1 MADKEITIKVTTEA
15 DSSQV
20 DDLKNKVDELST
32 NADSATD
39 SMDNASESADQLGA
53 STDSISGDSLS
64 QASGDADELTD
75 SVSNADQEVQ
85 GLGNDLSLLEAS
97 ALLDISSQI
106 GSIGTSAEGM
116 AQDMNTAAISVGHLA
131 TQSGVAEPQMVS
143 LINHISNAT
152 FPQSEAMQYVTVL
165 DQLGVSAGNLG
176 SAATDM
182 DRINDAFGI
191 GSDKVVSLTGNLY
204 AMGVPADNLQSSYGA
219 LAYAQS
225 NVAGGVDQFSTTL
238 QRLAPMFGE
247 YGLNVDQAAVITA
260 AASQKWGTGRRAMSN
275 LSDALKTA
283 NGDTKAL
290 EQALGL
296 QSGALDGASQM
307 TSQYS
312 DQVQQLANEE
322 AEHKTFLDQINAAWE
337 DASLLLSPVLEPLG
351 SFMGLIGQAGSY
363 AVGINGLVTLA
374 QSMNTLRNAEILS
387 TIATKASAAAQ
398 WLLNIAMDANP
409 IMLVVLAI
417 IALVAILGYL
427 YFNNEQVRA
436 AIDGLGQTF
445 MWVGQIMYT
454 SIINAVNWIIGALQ
468 NLWTYVITL
477 GGLLPENVSI
487 TGNSI
492 VDTILR
498 VLAFISTLPIQ
509 IGIVFIN
516 IIARTL
522 GFGNNFVQNMIRAG
536 SNAVT
541 NFFSYIAQIPGRLGT
556 ELGNAL
562 NKVNEWAATLPQ
574 KFWDAGVNAVKNFLS
589 ALGIASPGTMQRMLV
604 WEVSEMGRRVPDESR
619 TLLSNIGRL
628 GEDVVD
634 EFGNPTLGLNYED
647 TANASIVNNNNNN
660 NNGGNGQSIRD
671 LILNIG
677 SVDDE
682 ERINQIIEALRRYL
696 AFDNETAGRTT

>member
-53 STDSISGDSLS
+53 STDNISGDSLS

-85 GLGNDLSLLEAS
+85 GLGNDLSVLEAS

-106 GSIGTSAEGM
+106 GSIGASAEGM
-116 AQDMNTAAISVGHLA
+116 AQEMNTAAISVGHLA

-165 DQLGVSAGNLG
+165 DQLGVSSQNLG
-176 SAATDM
+176 NAATDM

-225 NVAGGVDQFSTTL
+225 NVAGGVNQFSTTL

-260 AASQKWGTGRRAMSN
+260 AASQKWGTGKRAMSN
-275 LSDALKTA
+275 LSSALKDA
-283 NGDTKAL
+283 NGDTRAL

-445 MWVGQIMYT
+445 MWVGQIMYM

-509 IGIVFIN
+509 IGIVFVN

-660 NNGGNGQSIRD
+660 NEGNGQSIRD

-682 ERINQIIEALRRYL
+682 ERINQILEALRRYL

>member
-1 MADKEITIKVTTEA
+1 MADKEITIKVNTEA

-20 DDLKNKVDELST
+20 DDLKDKVDELSVS
-32 NADSATD
+32 ADTASE
-39 SMDNASESADQLGA
+39 SIDNASTSADNLSG
-53 STDSISGDSLS
+53 SIDNVDGEGLS
-64 QASGDADELTD
+64 QASSDADSLSD
-75 SVSNADQEVQ
+75 SVSNADSEVQ
-85 GLGNDLSLLEAS
+85 NLGNDLSLLETS
-97 ALLDISSQI
+97 ALLDISGQI
-106 GSIGTSAEGM
+106 GSFGDTAEGM
-116 AQDMNTAAISVGHLA
+116 AQDMNTAAISVGQLA
-131 TQSGVAEPQMVS
+131 TQTAIAEPQMVS
-143 LINHISNAT
+143 LINNISNAT
-152 FPQSEAMQYVTVL
+152 FPQEEALAYVGAL
-165 DQLGVSAGNLG
+165 NQMGVSSDKLG
-176 SAATDM
+176 DSATNM
-182 DRINDAFGI
+182 DKINDATGI
-191 GSDKVVSLTGNLY
+191 GYQNVMQLTAGLRSVGISADSLPTAFN
-204 AMGVPADNLQSSYGA
+204 AI
-219 LAYAQS
+219 AYAES
-225 NVAGGVDQFSTTL
+225 NVYDGTNTLTQVMKTQAGTIN
-238 QRLAPMFGE
+238 E
-247 YGLNVDQAAVITA
+247 YGLNVDQLAVILSTLQ
-260 AASQKWGTGRRAMSN
+260 SQTGLTGKK
-275 LSDALKTA
+275 LSSELSQRLKDC
-283 NGDTKAL
+283 NGDVGAL
-290 EQALGL
+290 EQSLGL
-296 QSGALDGASQM
+296 ANGTLQNASQI
-307 TSQYS
+307 TGQY
-312 DQVQQLANEE
+312 DGQLQQLADEE
-322 AEHKTFLDQINAAWE
+322 AEHKTLLDHINAGYE
-337 DASLLLSPVLEPLG
+337 DLQLALSPVLSPVM
-351 SFMGLIGQAGSY
+351 SFIGLIGQAGSW
-363 AVGINGLVTLA
+363 AVAANGLFTLTE
-374 QSMNTLRNAEILS
+374 NFNKLRDAEILS

-498 VLAFISTLPIQ
+498 VLAFILTLPIQ
-509 IGIVFIN
+509 IGIVFVN

-604 WEVSEMGRRVPDESR
+604 WEVSEMGKRVPEESR

-660 NNGGNGQSIRD
+660 NEGNGQSIRD

-682 ERINQIIEALRRYL
+682 ERINQILEALRRYL

>member
-53 STDSISGDSLS
+53 STDNISGDSLS

-85 GLGNDLSLLEAS
+85 GLGNDLSVLEAS

-106 GSIGTSAEGM
+106 GSIGASAEGM
-116 AQDMNTAAISVGHLA
+116 AQEMNTAAISVGHLA

-165 DQLGVSAGNLG
+165 DQLGVSSQNLG
-176 SAATDM
+176 NAATDM

-225 NVAGGVDQFSTTL
+225 NVAGGVNQFSTTL

-275 LSDALKTA
+275 LSSALKDA
-283 NGDTKAL
+283 NGDTRAL

-445 MWVGQIMYT
+445 MWVGQIMYM

-498 VLAFISTLPIQ
+498 VLAFILTLPIQ
-509 IGIVFIN
+509 IGIVFVN

-660 NNGGNGQSIRD
+660 NEGNGQSIRD

>member
-556 ELGNAL
+556 QLGNAL

>member
-53 STDSISGDSLS
+53 STDNISGDSLS

-85 GLGNDLSLLEAS
+85 GLGNDLSVLEAS

-106 GSIGTSAEGM
+106 GSIGASAEGM
-116 AQDMNTAAISVGHLA
+116 AQEMNTAAISVGHLA

-165 DQLGVSAGNLG
+165 DQLGVSSQNLG
-176 SAATDM
+176 NAATDM

-225 NVAGGVDQFSTTL
+225 NVAGGVNQFSTTL

-275 LSDALKTA
+275 LSSALKDA
-283 NGDTKAL
+283 NGDTRAL

-445 MWVGQIMYT
+445 MWVGQIMYM

-498 VLAFISTLPIQ
+498 VLAFILTLPIQ
-509 IGIVFIN
+509 IGIVFVN

-660 NNGGNGQSIRD
+660 NEGNGQSIRD

-682 ERINQIIEALRRYL
+682 ERINQILEALRRYL

>member
-1 MADKEITIKVTTEA
+1 MADKELIFKVTTEA

-20 DDLKNKVDELST
+20 DDLKNNVDDLSASVDNARESLDDAAASADELSSST
-32 NADSATD
+32 ENIDGEPLSE
-39 SMDNASESADQLGA
+39 ASNN
-53 STDSISGDSLS
+53 
-64 QASGDADELTD
+64 ADELSNSTG
-75 SVSNADQEVQ
+75 NADQEVQ
-85 GLGNDLSLLEAS
+85 QLGNDLSLLEAS
-97 ALLDISSQI
+97 ALLDISSQL
-106 GSIGTSAEGM
+106 GSLGANAEGM
-116 AQDMNTAAISVGHLA
+116 AQEMNTAAINVGHLA
-131 TQSGVAEPQMVS
+131 TQSGIAEPQMVS

-165 DQLGVSAGNLG
+165 DQLGVSSQNLG
-176 SAATDM
+176 NAATDM

-225 NVAGGVDQFSTTL
+225 NVAGGVNQFSTTL

-275 LSDALKTA
+275 LSSALKDA
-283 NGDTKAL
+283 NGDTRAL

-296 QSGALDGASQM
+296 QAGALDGASQM

-312 DQVQQLANEE
+312 DQVQQLADEE
-322 AEHKTFLDQINAAWE
+322 AEHKTWLDQLNAAWE
-337 DASLLLSPVLEPLG
+337 DMSLFLSPVLEPLG
-351 SFMGLIGQAGSY
+351 SFMGLIGQAGSF

-374 QSMNTLRNAEILS
+374 QSMNTLRDAEILS

-468 NLWTYVITL
+468 NLWNYVITL

-492 VDTILR
+492 IDTILR
-498 VLAFISTLPIQ
+498 VLAFIVTLPMQ
-509 IGIVFIN
+509 IGIVFLN

-536 SNAVT
+536 SRAVS
-541 NFFSYIAQIPGRLGT
+541 NFIGRIAQLPSEVMQEFNEIIN
-556 ELGNAL
+556 NAL
-562 NKVNEWAATLPQ
+562 N
-574 KFWDAGVNAVKNFLS
+574 FAGQIGQILWQAGINAITGFLN
-589 ALGIASPGTMQRMLV
+589 ALQRHSPGIMQREFV
-604 WEVSEMGRRVPDESR
+604 AEISEMGERVPEESR

-628 GEDVVD
+628 GEDVVE
-634 EFGNPTLGLNYED
+634 EFGNPMLGLNYED

-660 NNGGNGQSIRD
+660 NEGNGQSIRD

-682 ERINQIIEALRRYL
+682 ERINQILEALRRYL
-696 AFDNETAGRTT
+696 AFDNETAGRTN

>member
-1 MADKEITIKVTTEA
+1 MADKEITIKVNTEA

-20 DDLKNKVDELST
+20 DDLKNKVDDLSIS
-32 NADSATD
+32 ADDASAA
-39 SMDNASESADQLGA
+39 MDGASESADNLGS
-53 STDSISGDSLS
+53 STDSVSGDSLS
-64 QASGDADELTD
+64 QASGDADELGD
-75 SVSNADQEVQ
+75 SLSGADQEAQ
-85 GLGNDLSLLEAS
+85 NLGNDLSLLEAS
-97 ALLDISSQI
+97 ALLDISNQV
-106 GSIGTSAEGM
+106 GSIGANAEGM

-131 TQSGVAEPQMVS
+131 TQTGIAEPQMIS
-143 LINHISNAT
+143 LVNTISNAT
-152 FPQSEAMQYVTVL
+152 FPQAEAMQYVTVL
-165 DQLGVSAGNLG
+165 DQLGVSSQNLG
-176 SAATDM
+176 NAATDM

-275 LSDALKTA
+275 LSDALKDA

-290 EQALGL
+290 EEALGL
-296 QSGALDGASQM
+296 ESGALDNANQVTG
-307 TSQYS
+307 QYS
-312 DQVQQLANEE
+312 GQVQELANEE
-322 AEHKTFLDQINAAWE
+322 KEHKTILDEMNAAWE
-337 DASLLLSPVLEPLG
+337 DMSLQLSPVLEPLG

-468 NLWTYVITL
+468 NLWTYIITL

-492 VDTILR
+492 IDTVLR
-498 VLAFISTLPIQ
+498 VMAFIATLPAQ
-509 IGIVFIN
+509 LGIIFIN
-516 IIARTL
+516 MIAKTL

-536 SNAVT
+536 SQSVS
-541 NFFSYIAQIPGRLGT
+541 NFIGYITQLPGKLAA
-556 ELGNAL
+556 ELNNMLSTVGQ
-562 NKVNEWAATLPQ
+562 WAATLPQ

-589 ALGIASPGTMQRMLV
+589 ALGIASPGIMQRTLE
-604 WEVSEMGRRVPDESR
+604 WEVTEMGENIPEQSR
-619 TLLSNIGRL
+619 TLLTNIGRL

-634 EFGNPTLGLNYED
+634 EFGNPALGLTYED
-647 TANASIVNNNNNN
+647 TANASIVNNNNNTN
-660 NNGGNGQSIRD
+660 EGNGQSIRD

-696 AFDNETAGRTT
+696 AFDHETAGRTT

>member
-1 MADKEITIKVTTEA
+1 MADKELIFKVTTEA

-20 DDLKNKVDELST
+20 DDLKNNVDDLSASVDNARESLDDAAASADELSSST
-32 NADSATD
+32 ENIDGEPLSE
-39 SMDNASESADQLGA
+39 ASNN
-53 STDSISGDSLS
+53 
-64 QASGDADELTD
+64 ADELSNSTG
-75 SVSNADQEVQ
+75 NADQEVQ
-85 GLGNDLSLLEAS
+85 QLGNDLSLLEAS
-97 ALLDISSQI
+97 ALLDISSQL
-106 GSIGTSAEGM
+106 GSLGANAEGM
-116 AQDMNTAAISVGHLA
+116 AQEMNTAAINVGHLA
-131 TQSGVAEPQMVS
+131 TQSGIAEPQMVS

-165 DQLGVSAGNLG
+165 DQLGVSSQNLG
-176 SAATDM
+176 NAATDM

-225 NVAGGVDQFSTTL
+225 NVAGGVNQFSTTL
-238 QRLAPMFGE
+238 QRLAPQFGE

-275 LSDALKTA
+275 LSSALKDA
-283 NGDTKAL
+283 NGDTRAL

-296 QSGALDGASQM
+296 QAGALDGASQM

-312 DQVQQLANEE
+312 DQVQQLADEE
-322 AEHKTFLDQINAAWE
+322 AEHKTWLDQLNAAWE
-337 DASLLLSPVLEPLG
+337 DMSLFLSPVLEPLG
-351 SFMGLIGQAGSY
+351 SFMGLIGQAGSF

-374 QSMNTLRNAEILS
+374 QSMNTLRDAEILS

-468 NLWTYVITL
+468 NLWNYVITL

-492 VDTILR
+492 IDTILR
-498 VLAFISTLPIQ
+498 VLAFIVTLPMQ
-509 IGIVFIN
+509 IGIVFLN

-536 SNAVT
+536 SRAVS
-541 NFFSYIAQIPGRLGT
+541 NFIGRIAQLPSEVMKEFNEIIN
-556 ELGNAL
+556 NAL
-562 NKVNEWAATLPQ
+562 N
-574 KFWDAGVNAVKNFLS
+574 FAGQIGQILWQAGINAITGFLN
-589 ALGIASPGTMQRMLV
+589 ALQRHSPGIMQREFV
-604 WEVSEMGRRVPDESR
+604 AEISEMGERVPDESR

-628 GEDVVD
+628 GEDVVE
-634 EFGNPTLGLNYED
+634 EFGNPMLGLNYED

-660 NNGGNGQSIRD
+660 NEGNRQSIRD

-682 ERINQIIEALRRYL
+682 ERINQILEALRRYL
-696 AFDNETAGRTT
+696 AFDNETAGRTN

>member
-32 NADSATD
+32 SADSATD

-85 GLGNDLSLLEAS
+85 GLGNDLSVLEAS

-106 GSIGTSAEGM
+106 GSMGASAEGM
-116 AQDMNTAAISVGHLA
+116 AQEMNTAAISVGHLA

-165 DQLGVSAGNLG
+165 DQLGVSSQNLG
-176 SAATDM
+176 NAATDM

-498 VLAFISTLPIQ
+498 VLAFILTLPIQ
-509 IGIVFIN
+509 IGMVFVN

-562 NKVNEWAATLPQ
+562 NKVNEWAASLPQ
-574 KFWDAGVNAVKNFLS
+574 KFWDAGVNAVKQFLS

-604 WEVSEMGRRVPDESR
+604 WEVSEMGRRVPEESR

-660 NNGGNGQSIRD
+660 NEGNGQSIRD

-682 ERINQIIEALRRYL
+682 ERINQILEALRRYL

>member
-1 MADKEITIKVTTEA
+1 MADKELIFKVTTEA

-20 DDLKNKVDELST
+20 DDLKNNVDDLSASVDNARESLDEAAASADELSSST
-32 NADSATD
+32 ENIDGEPLSE
-39 SMDNASESADQLGA
+39 ASNN
-53 STDSISGDSLS
+53 
-64 QASGDADELTD
+64 ADELSNSTG
-75 SVSNADQEVQ
+75 NADQEVQ
-85 GLGNDLSLLEAS
+85 QLGNDLSLLEAS
-97 ALLDISSQI
+97 ALLDISSQL
-106 GSIGTSAEGM
+106 GSLGANAEGM
-116 AQDMNTAAISVGHLA
+116 AQEMNTAAINVGHLA
-131 TQSGVAEPQMVS
+131 TQSGIAEPQMVS

-165 DQLGVSAGNLG
+165 DQLGVSSQNLG
-176 SAATDM
+176 NAATDM

-225 NVAGGVDQFSTTL
+225 NVAGGVNQFSTTL

-275 LSDALKTA
+275 LSSALKDA
-283 NGDTKAL
+283 NGDTRAL

-296 QSGALDGASQM
+296 QAGALDGASQM

-312 DQVQQLANEE
+312 DQVQQLADEE
-322 AEHKTFLDQINAAWE
+322 AEHKTWLDQLNAAWE
-337 DASLLLSPVLEPLG
+337 DMSLFLSPVLEPLG
-351 SFMGLIGQAGSY
+351 SFMGLIGQAGSF

-374 QSMNTLRNAEILS
+374 QSMNTLRDAEILS

-468 NLWTYVITL
+468 NLWNYVITL

-492 VDTILR
+492 IDTILR
-498 VLAFISTLPIQ
+498 VLAFIVTLPMQ
-509 IGIVFIN
+509 IGMVFLN

-536 SNAVT
+536 SRAVS
-541 NFFSYIAQIPGRLGT
+541 NFIGRIAQLPSEVMQEFNEIIN
-556 ELGNAL
+556 NAL
-562 NKVNEWAATLPQ
+562 N
-574 KFWDAGVNAVKNFLS
+574 FAGQIGQILWQAGINAITGFLN
-589 ALGIASPGTMQRMLV
+589 ALDRHSPGIMQREFV
-604 WEVSEMGRRVPDESR
+604 AEISEMGSRVPDESR

-628 GEDVVD
+628 GEDVVE
-634 EFGNPTLGLNYED
+634 EFGNPMLGLNYED

-660 NNGGNGQSIRD
+660 NEGNRQSIRD

-682 ERINQIIEALRRYL
+682 ERINQILEALRRYL
-696 AFDNETAGRTT
+696 AFDNETAGRTN

>member
-1 MADKEITIKVTTEA
+1 MADKELIFKVTTEA

-20 DDLKNKVDELST
+20 DDLKNNVDDLSASVDNARESLDEAAASADELSSST
-32 NADSATD
+32 ENIDGEPLSE
-39 SMDNASESADQLGA
+39 ASNN
-53 STDSISGDSLS
+53 
-64 QASGDADELTD
+64 ADELSNSTG
-75 SVSNADQEVQ
+75 NADQEVQ
-85 GLGNDLSLLEAS
+85 QLGNDLSLLEAS
-97 ALLDISSQI
+97 ALLDISSQL
-106 GSIGTSAEGM
+106 GSLGANAEGM
-116 AQDMNTAAISVGHLA
+116 AQEMNTAAINIGHLA
-131 TQSGVAEPQMVS
+131 TQSGIAEPQMVS

-165 DQLGVSAGNLG
+165 DQLGVSSQNLG
-176 SAATDM
+176 NAATDM

-225 NVAGGVDQFSTTL
+225 NVAGGVNQFSTTL

-275 LSDALKTA
+275 LSSALKDA

-296 QSGALDGASQM
+296 QAGALDGASQM

-312 DQVQQLANEE
+312 DQVQQLADEE
-322 AEHKTFLDQINAAWE
+322 AEHKTWLDQIGAAWE
-337 DASLLLSPVLEPLG
+337 DMSLFMSPVLEPLG
-351 SFMGLIGQAGSY
+351 SFMGLIGQAGSF

-374 QSMNTLRNAEILS
+374 QSMNTLRDAEILS

-468 NLWTYVITL
+468 NLWNYVITL

-492 VDTILR
+492 IDTILR
-498 VLAFISTLPIQ
+498 VLAFIVTLPAQ
-509 IGIVFIN
+509 IGMVFIN

-522 GFGNNFVQNMIRAG
+522 GFGDNFVQNMIRAG
-536 SNAVT
+536 SRAVS
-541 NFFSYIAQIPGRLGT
+541 NFIGRIAQLPSEVMKEFNEIIN
-556 ELGNAL
+556 NAL
-562 NKVNEWAATLPQ
+562 N
-574 KFWDAGVNAVKNFLS
+574 FAGQIGQILWQAGINAITGFLN
-589 ALGIASPGTMQRMLV
+589 ALDRHSPGIMQREFV
-604 WEVSEMGRRVPDESR
+604 AEISEMGERVPEESR

-634 EFGNPTLGLNYED
+634 EFGNPMLGLNYED

-660 NNGGNGQSIRD
+660 NEGNGQSIRD

-682 ERINQIIEALRRYL
+682 ERINQILEALRRYL
-696 AFDNETAGRTT
+696 AFDNETAGRTN

>member
-1 MADKEITIKVTTEA
+1 MADKELIFKVTTEA

-20 DDLKNKVDELST
+20 DDLKNNVDDLSASVDNARESLDEAAASADELSSST
-32 NADSATD
+32 ENIDGEPLSE
-39 SMDNASESADQLGA
+39 ASNN
-53 STDSISGDSLS
+53 
-64 QASGDADELTD
+64 ADELSNSTG
-75 SVSNADQEVQ
+75 NADQEVQ
-85 GLGNDLSLLEAS
+85 QLGNDLSLLEAS
-97 ALLDISSQI
+97 ALLDISNQL
-106 GSIGTSAEGM
+106 GSLGANAEGM
-116 AQDMNTAAISVGHLA
+116 AQEMNTAAINVGHLA
-131 TQSGVAEPQMVS
+131 TQSGIAEPQMVS

-165 DQLGVSAGNLG
+165 DQLGVSSQNLG
-176 SAATDM
+176 NAATDM

-225 NVAGGVDQFSTTL
+225 NVAGGVNQFSTTL

-275 LSDALKTA
+275 LSSALKDA
-283 NGDTKAL
+283 NGDTRAL

-296 QSGALDGASQM
+296 QAGALDGASQM

-312 DQVQQLANEE
+312 DQVQQLADEE
-322 AEHKTFLDQINAAWE
+322 AEHKTWLDQLNAAWE
-337 DASLLLSPVLEPLG
+337 DMSLFLSPVLEPLG
-351 SFMGLIGQAGSY
+351 SFMGLIGQAGSF

-374 QSMNTLRNAEILS
+374 QSMNTLRDAEILS

-468 NLWTYVITL
+468 NLWNYVITL

-492 VDTILR
+492 IDTILR
-498 VLAFISTLPIQ
+498 VLAFIVTLPMQ
-509 IGIVFIN
+509 IGMVFLN

-522 GFGNNFVQNMIRAG
+522 GFGNNFVQNMLRAG
-536 SNAVT
+536 SRAVS
-541 NFFSYIAQIPGRLGT
+541 NFIGRIAQLPSEVMQEFNEIIN
-556 ELGNAL
+556 NAL
-562 NKVNEWAATLPQ
+562 NFAGQIGQILWQ
-574 KFWDAGVNAVKNFLS
+574 AGVNAITGFLG
-589 ALGIASPGTMQRMLV
+589 ALDRHSPGIMQREFV
-604 WEVSEMGRRVPDESR
+604 AEISEMGSRVPDESR

-628 GEDVVD
+628 GEDVVE
-634 EFGNPTLGLNYED
+634 EFGNPMLGLNYED

-660 NNGGNGQSIRD
+660 NEGNGQSIRD

-682 ERINQIIEALRRYL
+682 ERINQILEALRRYL
-696 AFDNETAGRTT
+696 AFDNETAGRTN

>member
-1 MADKEITIKVTTEA
+1 MADKELIFKVTTEA

-20 DDLKNKVDELST
+20 DDLKNNVDDLSASVDNARESLDEAAASADELSSST
-32 NADSATD
+32 ENIDGEPLSE
-39 SMDNASESADQLGA
+39 ASNN
-53 STDSISGDSLS
+53 
-64 QASGDADELTD
+64 ADELSNSTG
-75 SVSNADQEVQ
+75 NADQEVQ
-85 GLGNDLSLLEAS
+85 QLGNDLSLLEAS
-97 ALLDISSQI
+97 ALLDISSQL
-106 GSIGTSAEGM
+106 GSLGANAEGM
-116 AQDMNTAAISVGHLA
+116 AQEMNTAAINVGHLA
-131 TQSGVAEPQMVS
+131 TQSGIAEPQMVS

-165 DQLGVSAGNLG
+165 DQLGVSSQNLG
-176 SAATDM
+176 NAATDM

-225 NVAGGVDQFSTTL
+225 NVAGGVNQFSTTL

-275 LSDALKTA
+275 LSSALKDA
-283 NGDTKAL
+283 NGDTRAL

-296 QSGALDGASQM
+296 QAGALDGASQM

-312 DQVQQLANEE
+312 DQVQQLADEE
-322 AEHKTFLDQINAAWE
+322 AEHKTWLDQLNAAWE
-337 DASLLLSPVLEPLG
+337 DMSLFLSPVLEPLG
-351 SFMGLIGQAGSY
+351 SFMGLIGQAGSF

-374 QSMNTLRNAEILS
+374 QSMNTLRDAEILS

-468 NLWTYVITL
+468 NLWNYVITL

-492 VDTILR
+492 IDTILR
-498 VLAFISTLPIQ
+498 VLAFIVTLPMQ
-509 IGIVFIN
+509 IGMVFVN

-522 GFGNNFVQNMIRAG
+522 GFGDNFVQNMIRAG
-536 SNAVT
+536 SRAVS
-541 NFFSYIAQIPGRLGT
+541 NFIGRIAQLPSEVMKEFNEIIN
-556 ELGNAL
+556 NAL
-562 NKVNEWAATLPQ
+562 N
-574 KFWDAGVNAVKNFLS
+574 FAGQIGQILWQAGINAITGFLN
-589 ALGIASPGTMQRMLV
+589 ALDRHSPGIMQREFV
-604 WEVSEMGRRVPDESR
+604 AEISEMGERVPDESR
-619 TLLSNIGRL
+619 TLLSNVGRL
-628 GEDVVD
+628 GEDVVE
-634 EFGNPTLGLNYED
+634 EFGNPMLGLNYED

-660 NNGGNGQSIRD
+660 NEGNRQSIRD

-682 ERINQIIEALRRYL
+682 ERINQILEALRRYL
-696 AFDNETAGRTT
+696 AFDNETAGRTN

>member
-1 MADKEITIKVTTEA
+1 MADKELIFKVTTEA

-20 DDLKNKVDELST
+20 DDLKNNVDDLSASVDNARESLDEAAASADELSSST
-32 NADSATD
+32 ENIDGEPLSE
-39 SMDNASESADQLGA
+39 ASNN
-53 STDSISGDSLS
+53 
-64 QASGDADELTD
+64 ADELSNST
-75 SVSNADQEVQ
+75 SNADQEVQ
-85 GLGNDLSLLEAS
+85 QLGNDLSLLEAS
-97 ALLDISSQI
+97 ALLDISSQL
-106 GSIGTSAEGM
+106 GSLGANAEGM
-116 AQDMNTAAISVGHLA
+116 AQEMNTAAINVGHLA
-131 TQSGVAEPQMVS
+131 TQSGIAEPQMVS

-165 DQLGVSAGNLG
+165 DQLGVSSQNLG
-176 SAATDM
+176 NAATDM

-225 NVAGGVDQFSTTL
+225 NVAGGVNQFSTTL

-275 LSDALKTA
+275 LSSALKDA
-283 NGDTKAL
+283 NGDTRAL

-296 QSGALDGASQM
+296 QAGALDGASQM

-312 DQVQQLANEE
+312 DQVQQLADEE
-322 AEHKTFLDQINAAWE
+322 AEHKTWLDQLNAAWE
-337 DASLLLSPVLEPLG
+337 DMSLFLSPVLEPLG
-351 SFMGLIGQAGSY
+351 SFMGLIGQAGSF

-374 QSMNTLRNAEILS
+374 QSMNTLRDAEILS

-468 NLWTYVITL
+468 NLWNYVITL

-492 VDTILR
+492 IDTILR
-498 VLAFISTLPIQ
+498 VLAFIVTLPMQ
-509 IGIVFIN
+509 IGMVFLN

-522 GFGNNFVQNMIRAG
+522 GFGNNFVQNMLRAG
-536 SNAVT
+536 SRAVS
-541 NFFSYIAQIPGRLGT
+541 NFIGRIAQLPSEVMQEFNEIIN
-556 ELGNAL
+556 NAL
-562 NKVNEWAATLPQ
+562 NFAGQIGQILWQ
-574 KFWDAGVNAVKNFLS
+574 AGVNAITGFLG
-589 ALGIASPGTMQRMLV
+589 ALDRHSPGIMQREFV
-604 WEVSEMGRRVPDESR
+604 AEISEMGSRVPDESR

-628 GEDVVD
+628 GEDVVE
-634 EFGNPTLGLNYED
+634 EFGNPMLGLNYED
-647 TANASIVNNNNNN
+647 TANASIVNNNNE
-660 NNGGNGQSIRD
+660 GNRQSIRD

-682 ERINQIIEALRRYL
+682 ERINQILEALRRYL
-696 AFDNETAGRTT
+696 AFDNETAGRTN

>member
-32 NADSATD
+32 SADSATD

-85 GLGNDLSLLEAS
+85 GLGNDLSVLEAS

-106 GSIGTSAEGM
+106 GSIGASAEGM
-116 AQDMNTAAISVGHLA
+116 AQEMNTAAISVGHLA

-165 DQLGVSAGNLG
+165 DQLGVSSQNLG
-176 SAATDM
+176 NAATDM

-351 SFMGLIGQAGSY
+351 SFMGLIGQVGSY
-363 AVGINGLVTLA
+363 AVGINGIVTLA
-374 QSMNTLRNAEILS
+374 QSMNKLRDAEILS

-468 NLWTYVITL
+468 NLWAYVITL

-492 VDTILR
+492 IDTILR
-498 VLAFISTLPIQ
+498 VLAFILTLPMQ
-509 IGIVFIN
+509 IGIVFVN
-516 IIARTL
+516 IIAKTL

-541 NFFSYIAQIPGRLGT
+541 NFFSYITQIPGRLAT

-562 NKVNEWAATLPQ
+562 NKVNEWAASLPQ

-589 ALGIASPGTMQRMLV
+589 ALGIASPGTMQRMLI

-628 GEDVVD
+628 GEDVID

-660 NNGGNGQSIRD
+660 NEGNGQSIRD

>member
-1 MADKEITIKVTTEA
+1 MADKELIFKVRAETE
-15 DSSQV
+15 SGEV
-20 DDLKNKVDELST
+20 DDLKNKVDDLSI
-32 NADSATD
+32 SAE
-39 SMDNASESADQLGA
+39 NASESLDNAAESANELNN
-53 STDSISGDSLS
+53 STDSVDGEPLS
-64 QASGDADELTD
+64 QASNDADELSNST
-75 SVSNADQEVQ
+75 SNADQEVQ
-85 GLGNDLSLLEAS
+85 QLGNDLSLLEAS
-97 ALLDISSQI
+97 ALLDISSQL
-106 GSIGTSAEGM
+106 GSLGANAEGM
-116 AQDMNTAAISVGHLA
+116 AQEMNTAAINVGHLA
-131 TQSGVAEPQMVS
+131 TQSGIAEPQMVS

-165 DQLGVSAGNLG
+165 DQLGVSSQNLG
-176 SAATDM
+176 NAATDM

-275 LSDALKTA
+275 LSSALKDA

-296 QSGALDGASQM
+296 QTGALDTASQT
-307 TSQYS
+307 TSQYN

-322 AEHKTFLDQINAAWE
+322 AEHKTFLDQLNAGYE
-337 DASLLLSPVLEPLG
+337 DLQLALSPVLTPMMSL
-351 SFMGLIGQAGSY
+351 MGVVGQAGSY

-374 QSMNTLRNAEILS
+374 QSMGTLRNATILS

-468 NLWTYVITL
+468 NLWNYVITL

-487 TGNSI
+487 TGNQI

-498 VLAFISTLPIQ
+498 VLGFIVTLPMQ
-509 IGIVFIN
+509 IGMVFVN

-536 SNAVT
+536 SRSVSNFIGYITQLPGKLANELNNMLSAVG
-541 NFFSYIAQIPGRLGT
+541 A
-556 ELGNAL
+556 
-562 NKVNEWAATLPQ
+562 WAATLPQ

-589 ALGIASPGTMQRMLV
+589 ALGIASPGIMQRTLV
-604 WEVSEMGRRVPDESR
+604 WEITEMGKRVPEESR

-628 GEDVVD
+628 GEDVVN
-634 EFGNPTLGLNYED
+634 EFGNPMLGLNYED
-647 TANASIVNNNNNN
+647 TANASIVNNRNIDNE
-660 NNGGNGQSIRD
+660 GNGQSIRD

-682 ERINQIIEALRRYL
+682 ERINQILEALRRYL
-696 AFDNETAGRTT
+696 AFDNETAGRTNW

>member
-1 MADKEITIKVTTEA
+1 MADKELIFKVTTEA

-20 DDLKNKVDELST
+20 DDLKNNVDDLSASVDNARESLDEAAASADELSSST
-32 NADSATD
+32 ENIDGEPLSE
-39 SMDNASESADQLGA
+39 ASNN
-53 STDSISGDSLS
+53 
-64 QASGDADELTD
+64 ADELSNST
-75 SVSNADQEVQ
+75 SNADQEVQ
-85 GLGNDLSLLEAS
+85 QLGNDLSLLEAS
-97 ALLDISSQI
+97 ALLDISSQL
-106 GSIGTSAEGM
+106 GSLGANAEGM
-116 AQDMNTAAISVGHLA
+116 AQEMNTAAINVGHLA
-131 TQSGVAEPQMVS
+131 TQSGIAEPQMVS

-165 DQLGVSAGNLG
+165 DQLGVSSQNLG
-176 SAATDM
+176 NAATDM

-225 NVAGGVDQFSTTL
+225 NVAGGVNQFSTTL

-275 LSDALKTA
+275 LSSALKDA
-283 NGDTKAL
+283 NGDTRAL

-296 QSGALDGASQM
+296 QAGALDGASQM

-312 DQVQQLANEE
+312 DQVQQLADEE
-322 AEHKTFLDQINAAWE
+322 AEHKTWLDQLNAAWE
-337 DASLLLSPVLEPLG
+337 DMSLFLSPVLEPLG
-351 SFMGLIGQAGSY
+351 SFMGLIGQAGSF

-374 QSMNTLRNAEILS
+374 QSMNTLRDAEILS

-468 NLWTYVITL
+468 NLWNYVITL

-492 VDTILR
+492 IDTILR
-498 VLAFISTLPIQ
+498 VLAFIVTLPMQ
-509 IGIVFIN
+509 IGMVFLN

-522 GFGNNFVQNMIRAG
+522 GFGNNFVQNMLRAG
-536 SNAVT
+536 SRAVS
-541 NFFSYIAQIPGRLGT
+541 NFIGRIAQLPSEVMQEFNEIIN
-556 ELGNAL
+556 NAL
-562 NKVNEWAATLPQ
+562 NFAGQIGQILWQ
-574 KFWDAGVNAVKNFLS
+574 AGVNAITGFLG
-589 ALGIASPGTMQRMLV
+589 ALDRHSPGIMQREFV
-604 WEVSEMGRRVPDESR
+604 AEISEMGSRVPDESR

-628 GEDVVD
+628 GEDVVE
-634 EFGNPTLGLNYED
+634 EFGNPMLGLNYED

-660 NNGGNGQSIRD
+660 NEGNRQSIRD

-682 ERINQIIEALRRYL
+682 ERINQILEALRRYL
-696 AFDNETAGRTT
+696 AFDNETAGRTN

>member
-1 MADKEITIKVTTEA
+1 MADKELIFKVTTEA

-20 DDLKNKVDELST
+20 DDLKNNVDDLSASVDNARESLDDAAASADELSSST
-32 NADSATD
+32 ENIDGEPLSE
-39 SMDNASESADQLGA
+39 ASNN
-53 STDSISGDSLS
+53 
-64 QASGDADELTD
+64 ADELSNSTG
-75 SVSNADQEVQ
+75 NADQEVQ
-85 GLGNDLSLLEAS
+85 QLGNDLSLLEAS
-97 ALLDISSQI
+97 ALLDISSQL
-106 GSIGTSAEGM
+106 GSLGANAEGM
-116 AQDMNTAAISVGHLA
+116 AQEMNTAAINVGHLA
-131 TQSGVAEPQMVS
+131 TQSGIAEPQMIS

-165 DQLGVSAGNLG
+165 DQLGVSSQNLG
-176 SAATDM
+176 NAATDM

-225 NVAGGVDQFSTTL
+225 NVAGGVNQFSTTL

-275 LSDALKTA
+275 LSSALKDA
-283 NGDTKAL
+283 NGDTRAL

-296 QSGALDGASQM
+296 QAGALDGASQM

-312 DQVQQLANEE
+312 DQVQQLADEE
-322 AEHKTFLDQINAAWE
+322 AEHKTWLDQLNAAWE
-337 DASLLLSPVLEPLG
+337 DMSLFLSPVLEPLG
-351 SFMGLIGQAGSY
+351 SFMGLIGQAGSF

-374 QSMNTLRNAEILS
+374 KSMNTLRDAEILS

-468 NLWTYVITL
+468 NLWNYVITL

-492 VDTILR
+492 IDTILR
-498 VLAFISTLPIQ
+498 VLAFIVTLPMQ
-509 IGIVFIN
+509 IGIVFLN

-536 SNAVT
+536 SRAVS
-541 NFFSYIAQIPGRLGT
+541 NFIGRIAQLPSEVMKEFNEIIN
-556 ELGNAL
+556 NAL
-562 NKVNEWAATLPQ
+562 N
-574 KFWDAGVNAVKNFLS
+574 FAGQIGQILWQAGINAITGFLN
-589 ALGIASPGTMQRMLV
+589 ALQRHSPGIMQREFV
-604 WEVSEMGRRVPDESR
+604 AEISEMGERVPDESR

-628 GEDVVD
+628 GEDVVE
-634 EFGNPTLGLNYED
+634 EFGNPMLGLNYED

-660 NNGGNGQSIRD
+660 NEGNRQSIRD

-682 ERINQIIEALRRYL
+682 ERINQILEALRRYL
-696 AFDNETAGRTT
+696 AFDNETAGRTN

>member
-1 MADKEITIKVTTEA
+1 
-15 DSSQV
+15 
-20 DDLKNKVDELST
+20 
-32 NADSATD
+32 
-39 SMDNASESADQLGA
+39 
-53 STDSISGDSLS
+53 
-64 QASGDADELTD
+64 
-75 SVSNADQEVQ
+75 
-85 GLGNDLSLLEAS
+85 
-97 ALLDISSQI
+97 
-106 GSIGTSAEGM
+106 
-116 AQDMNTAAISVGHLA
+116 
-131 TQSGVAEPQMVS
+131 
-143 LINHISNAT
+143 
-152 FPQSEAMQYVTVL
+152 
-165 DQLGVSAGNLG
+165 
-176 SAATDM
+176 
-182 DRINDAFGI
+182 
-191 GSDKVVSLTGNLY
+191 
-204 AMGVPADNLQSSYGA
+204 
-219 LAYAQS
+219 
-225 NVAGGVDQFSTTL
+225 
-238 QRLAPMFGE
+238 
-247 YGLNVDQAAVITA
+247 
-260 AASQKWGTGRRAMSN
+260 
-275 LSDALKTA
+275 
-283 NGDTKAL
+283 
-290 EQALGL
+290 
-296 QSGALDGASQM
+296 
-307 TSQYS
+307 
-312 DQVQQLANEE
+312 
-322 AEHKTFLDQINAAWE
+322 
-337 DASLLLSPVLEPLG
+337 
-351 SFMGLIGQAGSY
+351 MGLIGQAGSY

-445 MWVGQIMYT
+445 MWVGQIMYM

-509 IGIVFIN
+509 IGIVFVN

-660 NNGGNGQSIRD
+660 NEGNGQSIRD

-682 ERINQIIEALRRYL
+682 ERINQILEALRRYL

>member
-1 MADKEITIKVTTEA
+1 MADKELIFKVTTEA

-20 DDLKNKVDELST
+20 DDLKNNVDDLSASVDNARESLDDAAASADELSSST
-32 NADSATD
+32 ENIDGEPLSE
-39 SMDNASESADQLGA
+39 ASNN
-53 STDSISGDSLS
+53 
-64 QASGDADELTD
+64 ADELSNSTG
-75 SVSNADQEVQ
+75 NADQEVQ
-85 GLGNDLSLLEAS
+85 QLGNDLSLLEAS
-97 ALLDISSQI
+97 ALLDISSQL
-106 GSIGTSAEGM
+106 GSLGANAEGM
-116 AQDMNTAAISVGHLA
+116 AQEMNTAAINVGHLA
-131 TQSGVAEPQMVS
+131 TQSGIAEPQMVS

-165 DQLGVSAGNLG
+165 DQLGVSSQNLG
-176 SAATDM
+176 NAATDM

-225 NVAGGVDQFSTTL
+225 NVAGGVNQFSTTL

-275 LSDALKTA
+275 LSSALKDA
-283 NGDTKAL
+283 NGDTRAL

-296 QSGALDGASQM
+296 QAGALDGASQM

-312 DQVQQLANEE
+312 DQVQQLADEE
-322 AEHKTFLDQINAAWE
+322 AEHKTWLDQLNAAWE
-337 DASLLLSPVLEPLG
+337 DMSLFLSPVLEPLG
-351 SFMGLIGQAGSY
+351 SFMGLIGQAGSF

-374 QSMNTLRNAEILS
+374 QSMNTLRDAEILS

-468 NLWTYVITL
+468 NLWNYVITL

-492 VDTILR
+492 IDTILR
-498 VLAFISTLPIQ
+498 VLAFIVTLPMQ
-509 IGIVFIN
+509 IGIVFLN

-536 SNAVT
+536 SRAVS
-541 NFFSYIAQIPGRLGT
+541 NFIGRIAQLPSEVMKEFNEIIN
-556 ELGNAL
+556 NAL
-562 NKVNEWAATLPQ
+562 N
-574 KFWDAGVNAVKNFLS
+574 FAGQIGQILWQAGINAITGFLN
-589 ALGIASPGTMQRMLV
+589 ALQRHSPGIMQREFV
-604 WEVSEMGRRVPDESR
+604 AEISEMGERVPDESR

-628 GEDVVD
+628 GEDVVE
-634 EFGNPTLGLNYED
+634 EFGNPMLGLNYED

-660 NNGGNGQSIRD
+660 NEGNRQSIRD

-682 ERINQIIEALRRYL
+682 ERINQILEALRRYL
-696 AFDNETAGRTT
+696 AFDNETAGRTN

>member
-32 NADSATD
+32 TADSASE

-85 GLGNDLSLLEAS
+85 GLGNDLSVLEAS

-106 GSIGTSAEGM
+106 GSIGASAEGM
-116 AQDMNTAAISVGHLA
+116 AQEMNTAAISVGHLA

-165 DQLGVSAGNLG
+165 DQLGVSSQNLG
-176 SAATDM
+176 NAATDM

-225 NVAGGVDQFSTTL
+225 NVAGGVNQFSTTL

-445 MWVGQIMYT
+445 MWVGQIMYM

-498 VLAFISTLPIQ
+498 VLAFILTLPIQ
-509 IGIVFIN
+509 IGIVFVN

-660 NNGGNGQSIRD
+660 NEGHGQSIRD

-696 AFDNETAGRTT
+696 AFDNETAGRTI

>member
-32 NADSATD
+32 SADSATD

-85 GLGNDLSLLEAS
+85 GLGNDLSVLEAS

-106 GSIGTSAEGM
+106 GSMGASAEGM
-116 AQDMNTAAISVGHLA
+116 AQEMNTAAISVGHLA

-165 DQLGVSAGNLG
+165 DQLGVSSQNLG
-176 SAATDM
+176 NAATDM

-387 TIATKASAAAQ
+387 TVATKASAAAQ

-498 VLAFISTLPIQ
+498 VLAFILTLPIQ
-509 IGIVFIN
+509 IGMVFVN

-541 NFFSYIAQIPGRLGT
+541 NFFSYITQIPGRLAT

-562 NKVNEWAATLPQ
+562 NKVNEWAASLPQ
-574 KFWDAGVNAVKNFLS
+574 KFWDAGVNAVKQFLS

-604 WEVSEMGRRVPDESR
+604 WEVSEMGRRVPEESR

-660 NNGGNGQSIRD
+660 NEGNGQSIRD

-682 ERINQIIEALRRYL
+682 ERINQILEALRRYL

>member
-53 STDSISGDSLS
+53 STDNISGDSLS

-85 GLGNDLSLLEAS
+85 GLGNDLSVLEAS

-106 GSIGTSAEGM
+106 GSIGASAEGM
-116 AQDMNTAAISVGHLA
+116 AQEMNTAAISVGHLA

-165 DQLGVSAGNLG
+165 DQLGVSSQNLG
-176 SAATDM
+176 NAATDM

-225 NVAGGVDQFSTTL
+225 NVAGGVNQFSTTL

-275 LSDALKTA
+275 LSSALKDA
-283 NGDTKAL
+283 NGDTRAL

-445 MWVGQIMYT
+445 MWVGQIMYM

-509 IGIVFIN
+509 IGIVFVN

-660 NNGGNGQSIRD
+660 NEGNGQSIRD

-682 ERINQIIEALRRYL
+682 ERINQILEALRRYL

>member
-1 MADKEITIKVTTEA
+1 MADKELIFKVTTEA

-20 DDLKNKVDELST
+20 DDLKNNVDDLSASVDNARESLDDAAASADELSSST
-32 NADSATD
+32 ENIDGEPLSE
-39 SMDNASESADQLGA
+39 ASNN
-53 STDSISGDSLS
+53 
-64 QASGDADELTD
+64 ADELSNSTG
-75 SVSNADQEVQ
+75 NADQEVQ
-85 GLGNDLSLLEAS
+85 QLGNDLSLLEAS
-97 ALLDISSQI
+97 ALLDISSQL
-106 GSIGTSAEGM
+106 GSLGANAEGM
-116 AQDMNTAAISVGHLA
+116 AQEMNTAAINVGHLA
-131 TQSGVAEPQMVS
+131 TQSGIAEPQMVS

-165 DQLGVSAGNLG
+165 DQLGVSSQNLG
-176 SAATDM
+176 NAATDM

-225 NVAGGVDQFSTTL
+225 NVAGGVNQFSTTL

-275 LSDALKTA
+275 LSSALKDA
-283 NGDTKAL
+283 NGDTRAL

-296 QSGALDGASQM
+296 QAGALDGASQM

-312 DQVQQLANEE
+312 DQVQQLADEE
-322 AEHKTFLDQINAAWE
+322 AEHKTWLDQLNAAWE
-337 DASLLLSPVLEPLG
+337 DMSLFLSPILEPLG
-351 SFMGLIGQAGSY
+351 SFMGLIGQAGSF

-374 QSMNTLRNAEILS
+374 QSMNTLRDAEILS

-468 NLWTYVITL
+468 NLWNYVITL

-492 VDTILR
+492 IDTILR
-498 VLAFISTLPIQ
+498 VLAFIVTLPAQ
-509 IGIVFIN
+509 IGMVFIN

-536 SNAVT
+536 SRAVS
-541 NFFSYIAQIPGRLGT
+541 NFINYIAQIPGRLGS
-556 ELGNAL
+556 ELSNAL
-562 NKVNEWAATLPQ
+562 NRVNEWAATLPQ
-574 KFWDAGVNAVKNFLS
+574 KFWEAGVNAVKNFLA
-589 ALGIASPGTMQRMLV
+589 ALGIKSPGIMQRTLV
-604 WEVSEMGRRVPDESR
+604 WEVSEMGRRVPEESR

-634 EFGNPTLGLNYED
+634 EFGNPMLGLNYED

-660 NNGGNGQSIRD
+660 NEGNRQSIRD

-682 ERINQIIEALRRYL
+682 ERINQILEALRRYL
-696 AFDNETAGRTT
+696 AFDNETAGRTN

>member
-1 MADKEITIKVTTEA
+1 MADKEITIKITTEA
-15 DSSQV
+15 DSGQV
-20 DDLKNKVDELST
+20 DDLKNKVDELS
-32 NADSATD
+32 ASA
-39 SMDNASESADQLGA
+39 DNASGSMDSASASADSLG
-53 STDSISGDSLS
+53 SS
-64 QASGDADELTD
+64 TD
-75 SVSNADQEVQ
+75 SVSGESMSQVGDEADKLGDNTSKADQEVQ
-85 GLGNDLSLLEAS
+85 NLGNDLGLLEAS
-97 ALLDISSQI
+97 ALLDISNQL
-106 GSIGTSAEGM
+106 GSLGGQAEGM
-116 AQDMNTAAISVGHLA
+116 AQDMNTAAITVGQLA
-131 TQSGVAEPQMVS
+131 TQTGIAEPQLVS
-143 LINHISNAT
+143 MINNISNAT
-152 FPQSEAMQYVTVL
+152 FPNDEAMMYVKSL
-165 DQLGVSAGNLG
+165 DQIGVSSGNLG
-176 SAATDM
+176 KSATDL
-182 DRINDAFGI
+182 DKINDAFGM
-191 GSDKVVSLTGNLY
+191 GAGRVNSLGQELSVLGVDMNNVS
-204 AMGVPADNLQSSYGA
+204 SSFNA
-219 LAYAQS
+219 LAYA
-225 NVAGGVDQFSTTL
+225 NANTVGGMDNYYTFLRKYDAQFKEL
-238 QRLAPMFGE
+238 GF
-247 YGLNVDQAAVITA
+247 NVDQASVIIAGATQKFGGGKA
-260 AASQKWGTGRRAMSN
+260 A
-275 LSDALKTA
+275 LSGLNEALKES
-283 NGDTKAL
+283 NGDTRAL

-296 QSGALDGASQM
+296 QAGSIQNASQL
-307 TSQYS
+307 TGEYEG
-312 DQVQQLANEE
+312 QLQALADEE
-322 AEHKTFLDQINAAWE
+322 AEHKTILDQLGAAWE
-337 DASLLLSPVLEPLG
+337 DVSLQMSPILEPMG
-351 SFMGLIGQAGSY
+351 SFMGLIGQAGSW
-363 AVGINGLVTLA
+363 AVGVNGLVTLA
-374 QSMNTLRNAEILS
+374 QSMKTLRNAEILS

-409 IMLVVLAI
+409 IMIVVLAI

-445 MWVGQIMYT
+445 IWVGQIMYT
-454 SIINAVNWIIGALQ
+454 SIINAVNWIIGGLQ
-468 NLWTYVITL
+468 NLWNYVITL

-492 VDTILR
+492 IDTILR
-498 VLAFISTLPIQ
+498 VLAFILTLPIQ
-509 IGIVFIN
+509 IGMVFVN

-562 NKVNEWAATLPQ
+562 NKVNEWAASLPQ

-660 NNGGNGQSIRD
+660 NEGNGQSIRD

-682 ERINQIIEALRRYL
+682 ERINQILEALRRYL